1 MSELFD
7 FFEQAIS
14 ATAPDY
20 YALSYTIK
28 ASQKTLSGLELA
40 RCDSLLRLSLALLQ
54 WSEGNAGNSD
64 IAVLIRQV
72 IRSYKSRLSI
82 PVQLWNAIR
91 TDEAGAGLR
100 VTEAAANDLLQLN
113 ADDWSPDWLT
123 QTAEMD
129 DLQLRKYDT
138 SVVGDG
144 LIFAMSKGSFP
155 HYQSLAQKVA
165 VQACFFAPPGS
176 TLLFALPTGGG
187 KSLTIQLPAWY
198 ESAGGTIKGGTTI
211 VVVPTISLA
220 LDQERRIRQFF
231 PSAVAPE
238 YEPYSWTK
246 GTTPETKAIIRR
258 GILDGTLPVLYVSPE
273 ALLKSS
279 LYDVCLEAAK
289 RKTLRRFVIDEVHL
303 VETWG
308 AGFRTEFQLLAA
320 YQKLLLQHS
329 QGQLRTLLLSATISR
344 SCADLLKQLF
354 GGDEN
359 YYTICSNCLRAE
371 LAYWFRFSQSDHRR
385 EQRVLEALQY
395 LPRPL
400 LLYVATPDDTKRWE
414 TRLKANGFQRC
425 ATFTGETNAE
435 KRQQLIDSWNND
447 KIDIMVATSAFGVG
461 IDKRNVRTVLHACLP
476 ENLDHFYQGVGRAGR
491 DGYSAVS
498 LVCTTI
504 HDHETARERISKA
517 RITTE
522 QASRRWEGMRKTALF
537 PFSGVGDILL
547 VDTNA
552 PPDGSPDM
560 RRSNANKEWNEH
572 TLLLMQRAG
581 LLEIMDPREAMAVA
595 NVTFDVGDW
604 LQIHLFAPT
613 VTAYPDAPPFQ
624 QMLQPVRDKEVS
636 KIQQDLK
643 DTAQLVSEYS
653 SEHISE
659 CLASRFSDL
668 YAYCSRACGGCPYC
682 REKGISPYEEPPP
695 LEMDFEPGPASA
707 PFLYGDLSALMGWH
721 AVLNVV
727 WDGIRQIQTLAQY
740 THVLAELVHVGMQ
753 QLLLP
758 SELLGLQ
765 GWAQNFIQQ
774 LATTRRPIPHV
785 LLSLDDIRN
794 YPQIPLYTIPT
805 VIVYPVDDEDA
816 DEFHRFI
823 HQYRQRWREQH
834 VPLVHIVHRSLT
846 LASEPGPFLERIDG
860 TTETITHLSAL
871 LTRWQEPL
879 SW

>member
-7 FFEQAIS
+7 LFQQALS
-14 ATAPDY
+14 VTAPDY
-20 YALSYTIK
+20 SALSHTIK
-28 ASQKTLSGLELA
+28 TRQKALSDLELV
-40 RCDSLLRLSLALLQ
+40 RSNSLLRLSLALQQ
-54 WSEGNAGNSD
+54 WSEGKAGNSD

-72 IRSYKSRLSI
+72 IRSYKHRLSI
-82 PVQLWNAIR
+82 PAQLWNAIH
-91 TDEAGAGLR
+91 TDEAIAGLR
-100 VTEAAANDLLQLN
+100 VTGIAENNLLQLN
-113 ADDWSPDWLT
+113 ADDWHPDWLT
-123 QTAEMD
+123 QTAEMG
-129 DLQLRKYDT
+129 DLQLRKSDM

-144 LIFAMSKGSFP
+144 LLFAMSNGSFI

-165 VQACFFAPPGS
+165 VEACFFAPPGS
-176 TLLFALPTGGG
+176 TLLVALPTGGG
-187 KSLTIQLPAWY
+187 KSLTVQLPAWH

-211 VVVPTISLA
+211 VVVPTVSLA
-220 LDQERRIRQFF
+220 LDQERRIQHFF

-238 YEPYSWTK
+238 YEPYSWTR
-246 GTTPETKAIIRR
+246 GTSPETKTIIRR
-258 GILDGTLPVLYVSPE
+258 GILDGTLPILYVSPE

-320 YQKLLLQHS
+320 YQKLLLEHS

-354 GGDEN
+354 GRDEH
-359 YYTICSNCLRAE
+359 YYVICSNRLRVE
-371 LAYWFRFSQSDHRR
+371 PAYWFRFSQTNPRR

-400 LLYVATPDDTKRWE
+400 ILYVATPDDAEDWAI
-414 TRLKANGFQRC
+414 RLKKEGFRRC
-425 ATFTGETNAE
+425 ATFTGNTNAD

-447 KIDIMVATSAFGVG
+447 EIDIMIATSAFGVG
-461 IDKRNVRTVLHACLP
+461 IDKRNVRTILHACLP
-476 ENLDHFYQGVGRAGR
+476 ENLDRFYQEVGRAGR
-491 DGYSAVS
+491 DGYSAIS

-504 HDHETARERISKA
+504 NDHQAARDRISKA

-522 QASRRWEGMRKTALF
+522 QAAKRWEGMRKTALF
-537 PFSGVGDILL
+537 PFKQAGNILL
-547 VDTNA
+547 VDTNV

-572 TLLLMQRAG
+572 TLLLMQRAC
-581 LLEIMDPREAMAVA
+581 LLDVMDPREAMTAA
-595 NVTFDVGDW
+595 NVTFDSGDW
-604 LQIHLFAPT
+604 LQIRLLDPT
-613 VTAYPDAPPFQ
+613 VTAYPDAPAFQ
-624 QMLQPVRDKEVS
+624 QMVESVRAREVS

-643 DTAQLVSEYS
+643 DTEKIVREYGS
-653 SEHISE
+653 QHVSE
-659 CLASRFSDL
+659 CLAFRFSDL

-682 REKGISPYEEPPP
+682 REKGVSPYEETLP
-695 LEMDFEPGPASA
+695 LEIDLESGPTSA
-707 PFLYGDLSALMGWH
+707 PFLYGDLYALMGWH
-721 AVLNVV
+721 AVLNVA

-740 THVLAELVHVGMQ
+740 THILAELVHVGMQ

-758 SELLGLQ
+758 SELLNLQ

-774 LATTRRPIPHV
+774 LAMHQPVPHV
-785 LLSLDDIRN
+785 ILSLDDIRKH
-794 YPQIPLYTIPT
+794 PQIPLYAIPT
-805 VIVYPVDDEDA
+805 VIVYPIDDENA

-823 HQYRQRWREQH
+823 QQHRQHWQDQH

-846 LASEPGPFLERIDG
+846 LTREQKPFLDHIEG
-860 TTETITHLSAL
+860 TTETITRLATL
-871 LTRWQEPL
+871 LARWQEPL